1 MNQNHSAVGTSL
13 GDGRRLFSGITLR
26 TGLALFLALST
37 PSSLS
42 VIFKGMYPL
51 GAADQTNLSVAL
63 AEAPPKKASKK
74 SPPTRKVST
83 SKSGSTKRNVAT
95 KRSRNSAPPKIA
107 SSKNPAVQQAASNR
121 RPAPIIESGPLS
133 SSTISSTTE
142 AALRGRMR
150 TVSDPSRPP
159 PLDTVSVAYEGNLA
173 YSEKIPS
180 MESRFSG
187 RIVATT
193 QQGEFIYYSFD
204 PQLQDYVEGL
214 VRASRD
220 NHLAIVAMEPMTGRV
235 LALAGHSVSLPDPIF
250 HNRYPAA
257 SLFKVVTAAAA
268 VEHASVTPDH
278 LIAFR
283 GGNYTLERSNFRPDS
298 RRDTRTMSIGE
309 ALGRSVNPV
318 FGRIALLDSLSP
330 RIIGSVARD
339 FGFNWDLQSD
349 VPVPISHAVIPSDE
363 YELAR
368 TGAGFGAVTISPIH
382 AASMVSGVANGG
394 NLLRPIFIDKVLSPT
409 GALRYRSRPKIIS
422 RMLSEHAAQTVFAMM
437 ENTTSIGTGRRA
449 FMAQGQPVFPHI
461 PIAAKT
467 GTLNGSNPEG
477 LTRWFIA
484 VAPRERPQIAIAIVA
499 VHPGGPRGNPSFY
512 GRKILGRFFG
522 E

>member
-1 MNQNHSAVGTSL
+1 MNQNHSAVGIPL
-13 GDGRRLFSGITLR
+13 GDGRRLFSGFTLR

-37 PSSLS
+37 PSSLFS
-42 VIFKGMYPL
+42 VLRGIYPV
-51 GAADQTNLSVAL
+51 GGPDKTGLSVAL
-63 AEAPPKKASKK
+63 AEAPPKKAPKK
-74 SPPTRKVST
+74 SPPTRKVSA
-83 SKSGSTKRNVAT
+83 SKSGSTNRHVAT
-95 KRSRNSAPPKIA
+95 KRSKSRTSSAVA
-107 SSKNPAVQQAASNR
+107 SRKNPPVQQTASNR
-121 RPAPIIESGPLS
+121 RPARLIESGS
-133 SSTISSTTE
+133 INSSTISSTTE

-150 TVSDPSRPP
+150 SVSDPSRPP

-235 LALAGHSVSLPDPIF
+235 LALAGHSVSLPDPVF

-349 VPVPISHAVIPSDE
+349 VPVPISHAIIPSDE

-449 FMAQGQPVFPHI
+449 FISRGQPVFPHI

-484 VAPRERPQIAIAIVA
+484 VAPRERPQIAIAVVA
-499 VHPGGPRGNPSFY
+499 VHPGGPRGNPSLY
-512 GRKILGRFFG
+512 GRQILGRFFG